1 MKKFKSH
8 FKFNKQERSGIFFL
22 LTLIIILQGVYFY
35 VKANPSQ
42 KKSNVLVDNAME
54 FKLDSLKKISL
65 QKEAKT
71 IYSFNPNYI
80 TDYKGYTLGM
90 STEEIDRLH
99 AFRKSNQFV
108 NSAEQFQQITK
119 VSDSM
124 LTVLSPL
131 FKFPNWKQKRIE
143 YSSRKNDTPKTT
155 NVYKVLDINS
165 ATAEDLKKINGIGD
179 KLSARIVRFR
189 DRLGGFLIDEQLF
202 DVYGLDSE
210 VVHRLLNHYK
220 VLNPPVIQKINI
232 NTATSKQISSL
243 VYIPYQVANSIVEY
257 RTMNG
262 RINTFDELINVEGFP
277 PEKLERIVLYL
288 SL

>member
-8 FKFNKQERSGIFFL
+8 FKFNKQERSGVFFL

-42 KKSNVLVDNAME
+42 RKSNVLVDNAME

-99 AFRKSNQFV
+99 AFRKSNQFM

-155 NVYKVLDINS
+155 NVSKVLDINS
-165 ATAEDLKKINGIGD
+165 ATAEDLRKINGIGD
-179 KLSARIVRFR
+179 KLSARIVKFR

>member
-35 VKANPSQ
+35 VKVNPLAKES
-42 KKSNVLVDNAME
+42 KVFVNNAME
-54 FKLDSLKKISL
+54 SRLDSLKRVVL
-65 QKEAKT
+65 QKKAKI
-71 IYSFNPNYI
+71 IYPFNPNYI

-99 AFRKSNQFV
+99 RFRRDNQYI
-108 NSAEQFQQITK
+108 NSAKQFQQVTK

-124 LTVLSPL
+124 LNVLSPL
-131 FKFPNWKQKRIE
+131 FKFPNWKPRKAK
-143 YSSRKNDTPKTT
+143 YASRKNDAPKTT
-155 NVYKVLDINS
+155 SISKILDINS
-165 ATAEDLKKINGIGD
+165 ATAEELKKINGIGD
-179 KLSARIVRFR
+179 KLSARIVKFR

-210 VVHRLLNHYK
+210 VVNRLLKSYK
-220 VLNPPVIQKINI
+220 VLEPPAIQKINI
-232 NTATSKQISSL
+232 NTATAKQISNL
-243 VYIPYQVANSIVEY
+243 VYIPYKVANNIVEY
-257 RTMNG
+257 RSLNG
-262 RINTFDELINVEGFP
+262 RIDTFDELTNVEGFP
-277 PEKLERIVLYL
+277 SEKLERIVLYL